1 MKRRALLSVSDK
13 SGIEDLA
20 KSLVEAGWEILS
32 TGGTAGAIRDAGLPV
47 TGVADITG
55 HPEMMEGRVK
65 TLHPAIHAG
74 LLARRDRPDDM
85 AALEEQGYAPIDLV
99 AVNLYPFRETVARG
113 DVPVAEAMGKVDIGG
128 PAMIRAAAKSHAD
141 VLVVVDPS
149 DYERVLG
156 ALADGGEADA
166 TLRRELAAKVFR
178 HISEYDAAV
187 ATYLEAGV
195 ADADA
200 DPDTTATEP
209 GDPDSSLPET
219 LSIDLELVQVLRYG
233 ENPGQDAA
241 FYRPSGKQDGL
252 AGLEQLHG
260 KDLSYNNLLDLDGAL
275 LSLSPF
281 AYSPRPAVCI
291 VKHTTPCGLA
301 VAGTVAEAYE
311 RALRTDGVS
320 AFGSVIA
327 VNRRIDEEA
336 AQAMSKLFIECVV
349 APAFDDEA
357 IDVLTQKK
365 NVRLVVSGGIG
376 ESLEGEPDEDWWKRA
391 PEEVRRTGRFLAQHG
406 RRPEAVALRSVYGGM
421 LAQTPPLPPFYGAKT
436 GDWSVA
442 TDRGPEEAECDDLRF
457 AWAAV
462 FGVKSNA
469 ILFASGG
476 ATLGIG
482 AGQMSRVDSSR
493 IAVQKAA
500 DAGLDLTGAVL
511 ASDAFFPFRDGVDA
525 AAEAGVRAIVQP
537 GGSMRD
543 DEVIEAANEHGMA
556 MVFTGQRLFRH

>member
-1 MKRRALLSVSDK
+1 MEENELDMKRRALLSVSNK
-13 SGIEDLA
+13 TGIEALA

-32 TGGTAGAIRDAGLPV
+32 TGGTARAVRKAGLPV
-47 TGVADITG
+47 TEVADVTG

-65 TLHPAIHAG
+65 TLHPAVHAG

-85 AALEEQGYAPIDLV
+85 ASLEEHGYAPIDLV

-113 DVPVAEAMGKVDIGG
+113 NVPVGEAMSKVDIGG
-128 PAMIRAAAKSHAD
+128 PTMIRAAAKSHAD
-141 VLVVVDPS
+141 VLVLVDPS
-149 DYERVLG
+149 DYDRVVSALSDG
-156 ALADGGEADA
+156 ANVDP

-187 ATYLEAGV
+187 AAYLEA
-195 ADADA
+195 DE
-200 DPDTTATEP
+200 TATGTAASGSGP
-209 GDPDSSLPET
+209 GLPDELSLH
-219 LSIDLELVQVLRYG
+219 LELVQGLRYG

-241 FYRPSGKQDGL
+241 FYRTRGERDGL

-275 LSLSPF
+275 LSLAPF
-281 AYSPRPAVCI
+281 AFSPLPAVCI

-301 VAGTVAEAYE
+301 VADTVSTAYE
-311 RALRTDGVS
+311 RALRTDPVS

-327 VNRRIDEEA
+327 LNRRVCPETA
-336 AQAMSKLFIECVV
+336 RTMSGLFIECIV
-349 APAFDDEA
+349 APAYDDEA
-357 IDVLTQKK
+357 LEVLTEKK
-365 NVRLVVSGGIG
+365 NLRLLVSGGIG
-376 ESLEGEPDEDWWKRA
+376 EKVAGEPREDWWSRA
-391 PEEVRRTGRFLAQHG
+391 PEEVRRTGRFLAEHG
-406 RRPEAVALRSVYGGM
+406 RRPHALALRSVYGGM
-421 LAQTPPLPPFYGAKT
+421 LAQTPPPLPFYRLNKV
-436 GDWSVA
+436 DWDVA
-442 TDRGPEEAECDDLRF
+442 THRSPDEAEWDDLRF

-500 DAGLDLTGAVL
+500 DAGLDLSGAVL

-525 AAEAGVRAIVQP
+525 AADAGARAIVQP